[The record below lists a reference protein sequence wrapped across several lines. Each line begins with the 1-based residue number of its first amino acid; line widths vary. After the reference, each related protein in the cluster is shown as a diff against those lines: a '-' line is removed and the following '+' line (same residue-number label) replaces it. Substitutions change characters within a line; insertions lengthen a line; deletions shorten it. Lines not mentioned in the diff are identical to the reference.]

1 MKKEDDYSVSKL
13 IEVVLVDDEQLQLA
27 YMKKL
32 VTQAAETLELKVEIR
47 QYLSGEAFLF
57 ALEDHPT
64 WNLAFLDIE
73 MEELNGMEVARIVR
87 EKAPQLELVFATA
100 YAEYA
105 IEGYEVQALD
115 YLLKPI
121 NLEKITRVLKR
132 YLEEQPEDSA
142 YIVEEIDG
150 ETTRLNLED
159 ILYVEANMGEVI
171 IALTDK
177 ELSSKKS
184 LSEFEELLDERFVS
198 THRSYLVNLQYV
210 SRLLKKDVALS
221 NGKQIPLSR
230 RKANDVQTA
239 FINYYKGS
247 VFYGE

>member
-1 MKKEDDYSVSKL
+1 MKHT
-13 IEVVLVDDEQLQLA
+13 IEIVLVDDEQLQLD
-27 YMKKL
+27 YMQKL
-32 VTQAAETLELKVEIR
+32 IEQAAESLEIKIEIS

-73 MEELNGMEVARIVR
+73 MEELNGMQVAKILR
-87 EKAPQLELVFATA
+87 EKSPQLELVFATA

-121 NLEKITRVLKR
+121 NQQKITRVLKR
-132 YLEEQPEDSA
+132 YLEEQPEDTA
-142 YIVEEIDG
+142 YLIAEVEG
-150 ETTRLNLED
+150 QTTRLNLED
-159 ILYVEANMGEVI
+159 ILYVEANMGEV
-171 IALTDK
+171 LVVLVDQKLPLKMT
-177 ELSSKKS
+177 L
-184 LSEFEELLDERFVS
+184 LEFQDLLDERFVA
-198 THRSYLVNLQYV
+198 THRSYLVNLQYI

-221 NGKQIPLSR
+221 NGEKIPLSR
-230 RKANDVQTA
+230 RRAKEVQSD
-239 FINYYKGS
+239 FIDYYKGS

>member
-1 MKKEDDYSVSKL
+1 MKHT
-13 IEVVLVDDEQLQLA
+13 IEIVLVDDEQLQLD
-27 YMKKL
+27 YMQKL
-32 VTQAAETLELKVEIR
+32 IEQTAESLEIKIEIS

-73 MEELNGMEVARIVR
+73 MEELNGMQVAKILR
-87 EKAPQLELVFATA
+87 KKSPQLELVFATA

-121 NLEKITRVLKR
+121 NQQKITRVLKR
-132 YLEEQPEDSA
+132 YLEEQPEDTA
-142 YIVEEIDG
+142 YLIAEVEG
-150 ETTRLNLED
+150 QTTRLNLED
-159 ILYVEANMGEVI
+159 IIYVEANMGEV
-171 IALTDK
+171 LVVLVDQKLPLKMT
-177 ELSSKKS
+177 L
-184 LSEFEELLDERFVS
+184 LEFQDLLDERFVA
-198 THRSYLVNLQYV
+198 THRSYLVNLQYI

-221 NGKQIPLSR
+221 NGEKIPLSR
-230 RKANDVQTA
+230 RRAKEVQSD
-239 FINYYKGS
+239 FIDYYKGS

>member
-1 MKKEDDYSVSKL
+1 LKQI
-13 IEVVLVDDEQLQLA
+13 IEIVLVDDEQLQLD
-27 YMKKL
+27 YMQKL
-32 VTQAAETLELKVEIR
+32 IEQAAESLEIKIEIS

-73 MEELNGMEVARIVR
+73 MEELNGMQVARILR
-87 EKAPQLELVFATA
+87 EKSPQLELVFATA

-121 NLEKITRVLKR
+121 NQQKITRVLKR
-132 YLEEQPEDSA
+132 YLEEQPEDTA
-142 YIVEEIDG
+142 YLIAEVEG
-150 ETTRLNLED
+150 QTTRLNLED
-159 ILYVEANMGEVI
+159 ILYVEANMGEV
-171 IALTDK
+171 LVVLVDQKLPLKMT
-177 ELSSKKS
+177 L
-184 LSEFEELLDERFVS
+184 LEFQDLLDERFVA
-198 THRSYLVNLQYV
+198 THRSYLVNLQYI

-221 NGKQIPLSR
+221 NGEKIPLSR
-230 RKANDVQTA
+230 RRAKEVQSD
-239 FINYYKGS
+239 FIDYYKGS